1 VSLKPAGRGASKNP
15 EKGDGC
21 LLTWLPR
28 LSWGVA
34 ILMVAFTG
42 YMLFLHAPA
51 AYSAFTGATIR
62 PELTEAVDSP
72 TEEVGETTS
81 LTMPDIEQPA
91 IAAVSRN
98 TDPHTIIPDRPRSEA
113 SDYVVEK
120 GDSIFG
126 IAKTFGL
133 KPATVLWANYD
144 VLNANPNELSVG
156 DKLRIPPTDGVFYKW
171 KDGDTLQGIAGEF
184 KANAKDILTWPGNHL
199 DLLKPVVKPG
209 TYVMVPGGWRP
220 TTPWLIPTMWRANA
234 GASRGI
240 KAGCATGTGGAVGTS
255 TFIWPAGNHYLSGND
270 YSEIHLG
277 IDIAAGEG
285 APVFASDSGV
295 VVWAAPIGGGY
306 GNMIMI
312 DHGNGYTTLYA
323 HLSVFLVHCGASVN
337 QGQRIAMA
345 GSTGNSTGPHL
356 HFEVRSGG
364 AFINPWYVLP

>member
-1 VSLKPAGRGASKNP
+1 MSLKPAAREASKGAQ
-15 EKGDGC
+15 KGDGC

-51 AYSAFTGATIR
+51 AYSAFTGVNLQPVA
-62 PELTEAVDSP
+62 TEAVDSP
-72 TEEVGETTS
+72 TEEAGES
-81 LTMPDIEQPA
+81 ADLPDIEQPV
-91 IAAVSRN
+91 IAAVSRTTN
-98 TDPHTIIPDRPRSEA
+98 PHTIVPDRPRSDA
-113 SDYVVEK
+113 TSYVVEK

-126 IAKTFGL
+126 IAKAFGL
-133 KPATVLWANYD
+133 KPTTVLWANYD
-144 VLNANPNELSVG
+144 TLNDNANDLSVG
-156 DKLRIPPTDGVFYKW
+156 QSLRIPATDGIYYKW
-171 KDGDTLQGIAGEF
+171 KDGDTLAGIAGEY
-184 KANAKDILTWPGNHL
+184 KANLQDILTWPGNHL
-199 DLLKPVVKPG
+199 DLLNPVIKPG

-220 TTPWLIPTMWRANA
+220 TQPWLVPTMWRANA

-240 KAGCATGTGGAVGTS
+240 QAGCATGTGGAVGTGY
-255 TFIWPAGNHYLSGND
+255 FVWPADNHYLSGND

-277 IDIAAGEG
+277 IDIAAGLG
-285 APVFASDSGV
+285 APIYASDSGV

-312 DHGNGYTTLYA
+312 DHGNGYTTLYG
-323 HLSVFLVHCGASVN
+323 HLSAFLVHCGQSVN
-337 QGQRIAMA
+337 QGQRIGLA
-345 GSTGNSTGPHL
+345 GATGNATGPHL